1 MSDETRYNPLAPL
14 RVLVAASTHAGV
26 TTRLKPK
33 QARQLILA
41 SLSFCQTI
49 RGFLALWRLLGCDRR
64 RTHPGQNRHQ
74 KGSNWPKGSKS
85 RDEVK
90 SVLRQ
95 MAWKKQGSDELAQ
108 NAVLHHNTSSNMAN
122 NPRPGRIVVITPQSQ
137 VRKLVAPLEPRCSET
152 SRPRGFALRW
162 LRGGAAYP
170 QESRGFMTLSLM
182 FSSLRRRRP
191 RLDPFTRSVLR
202 QSNSAPNSRPTR
214 FLTPLGL

>member
-1 MSDETRYNPLAPL
+1 M
-14 RVLVAASTHAGV
+14 AASTHAGY

-137 VRKLVAPLEPRCSET
+137 VRKLVAQLEPHGSKT
-152 SRPRGFALRW
+152 TRPRGF
-162 LRGGAAYP
+162 
-170 QESRGFMTLSLM
+170 
-182 FSSLRRRRP
+182 
-191 RLDPFTRSVLR
+191 VLR
-202 QSNSAPNSRPTR
+202 CRRDSAAFPQDSQGFTK
-214 FLTPLGL
+214 LTLCWTSLV

>member
-1 MSDETRYNPLAPL
+1 MSDETRHNPLAPL

-152 SRPRGFALRW
+152 SRPRGFIVRW
-162 LRGGAAYP
+162 QRGGAAYP
-170 QESRGFMTLSLM
+170 RNRKGLRRYRPGWRLSPDDARDSVYSHAGPFHDPILAQTLGRLSVSRG
-182 FSSLRRRRP
+182 
-191 RLDPFTRSVLR
+191 
-202 QSNSAPNSRPTR
+202 
-214 FLTPLGL
+214 LG